1 MLSDNDIKRVIKEGK
16 LKIEPFSEDQLKPA
30 AISLHLGFNF
40 LKPISSVT
48 IDPLSDIPEDIYQRI
63 SLEENENYV
72 LKPNE
77 FILGET
83 LEKVGISRNLGFL
96 VEGTSTMARL
106 GIEVV
111 QTAMIVDTGVGFPR
125 PRKIT
130 LEIKNNG
137 PNPVVLHPKMRIA
150 KALVFRLNTPSS
162 YAYDD
167 KRKYKEQMGVGI
179 PKATKI
185 KGE

>member
-1 MLSDNDIKRVIKEGK
+1 MLSDNDIREVIEKGE
-16 LKIEPFSEDQLKPA
+16 LKIEPFSEKQLKPA
-30 AISLHLGFNF
+30 AVSLHLGFNF
-40 LKPISSVT
+40 LKPKPSVT
-48 IDPLSDIPEDIYQRI
+48 IDPLTDIPERIYCRI
-63 SLEENENYV
+63 SLKKNENYI

-77 FILGET
+77 FILTET
-83 LEKVGISRNLGFL
+83 LEKIGISKNLGFL

-106 GIEVV
+106 GITVV
-111 QTAMIVDTGVGFPR
+111 QTAMIVDTGVGFPK

-150 KALVFRLNTPSS
+150 KAVVFRLNTPSS

-167 KRKYKEQMGVGI
+167 KRKYKDQTGVGA
-179 PKATKI
+179 PKTTTRAEI
-185 KGE
+185 